1 MNRTGTTL
9 GKLFFPEGRIINQIN
24 HGAFKGKKK
33 YYTFPQVSKIIGTH
47 RIPSYIKVTDHKAKV
62 SYTVNEVQSWDKV
75 KKMNGWRF
83 QVIKQH
89 HTN

>member
-33 YYTFPQVSKIIGTH
+33 YYTFPQVSKIIVTH
-47 RIPSYIKVTDHKAKV
+47 RIP
-62 SYTVNEVQSWDKV
+62 
-75 KKMNGWRF
+75 
-83 QVIKQH
+83 
-89 HTN
+89 